1 MKSTEKVSSQK
12 KDDAF
17 TIMDE
22 DEVDNDD
29 FHSTESTAEQRNSKP
44 KVIVTPNIH
53 LPKINF

>member
-17 TIMDE
+17 RMDE

-29 FHSTESTAEQRNSKP
+29 FHSTESTTGQRKSKP
-44 KVIVTPNIH
+44 KVSDNCYS
-53 LPKINF
+53 KYSSS